1 MTSIA
6 SLYTKNLLL
15 ELAAR
20 ERRTTL
26 FRKSCARTRA
36 LRALETDFT
45 EPDVYE
51 QEMLARH
58 YRHDGV
64 KSYESGSHVL

>member
-26 FRKSCARTRA
+26 FRKSCARKVGALARA
-36 LRALETDFT
+36 DYFREEADA
-45 EPDVYE
+45 YE
-51 QEMLARH
+51 QEMIARV
-58 YRHDGV
+58 GV
-64 KSYESGSHVL
+64 KSTAGVYERC